1 MKSSHILI
9 LTIGVFSILNTEMG
23 VIGILPLIASTY
35 GVDISTAGL
44 LVSLFALGVA
54 ISGPTLPLLFS
65 RFDRKKVMLL
75 VLGIFTVCNIISAFA
90 STFTIVLLARVLPA
104 FFHPVYVSLA
114 FAVASAS
121 VEPKD
126 VPKAVSKVMVGVSAG
141 MVVGVPVV
149 SYISSITS
157 LEIAML
163 SFAFVN
169 AVALIATIFVIPDMP
184 VTERLSYGEQLG
196 VLKDKSV
203 LISILAVIFLNGAVF
218 GVYSYL
224 AEYLE
229 RVTDLSAA
237 YISILLLAY
246 GLANIAGNI
255 IGGKLISSHTN
266 RFVITFPFLLIGVYI
281 MMLFLGQFTLPMAL
295 IILVWG
301 VLAGAGSIVNQYWIT
316 SAAPHVPDFANGL
329 FLVATNIGTFIGAIL
344 CGYFISQLGTKYIVF
359 GGISFLALGVVALLL
374 RVWQPKR
381 RKLLLKE
388 Q

>member
-1 MKSSHILI
+1 MKQSYILI

-35 GVDISTAGL
+35 AIDIATAGL

-54 ISGPTLPLLFS
+54 VAGPTLPLVFS

-75 VLGIFTVCNIISAFA
+75 VLSIFMVCNIISAFA
-90 STFTIVLLARVLPA
+90 TNFTVVLIARVLPA

-121 VEPKD
+121 AAPKD
-126 VPKAVSKVMVGVSAG
+126 VPKAVAKVMVGVSAG

-149 SYISSITS
+149 SYIASVTS
-157 LEIAML
+157 LEVAML
-163 SFAFVN
+163 SFAVVN
-169 AVALIATIFVIPDMP
+169 AIALIATIFIIPSMP
-184 VTERLSYGEQLG
+184 VKERLSYGEQLG
-196 VLKDKSV
+196 VLKEASV
-203 LISILAVIFLNGAVF
+203 LISIVAVVFLNGAVF

-229 RVTDLSAA
+229 KVTDLSAG
-237 YISILLLAY
+237 IVSILLLAY
-246 GLANIAGNI
+246 GLANIVGNI
-255 IGGKLISSHTN
+255 VGGRLISSHTN

-281 MMLFLGQFTLPMAL
+281 VMFFLGQFTLPMAF
-295 IILVWG
+295 IILAWG

-316 SAAPHVPDFANGL
+316 SAAPQVPDFANGL

-344 CGYFISQLGTKYIVF
+344 CGHFISQLGTQYIVF
-359 GGISFLALGVVALLL
+359 GGIAFLLLGIVSILL
-374 RVWQPKR
+374 RVWQPKSR
-381 RKLLLKE
+381 E
-388 Q
+388 AIN